1 MTDVVAHEGWP
12 GRFADIA
19 AKALPA
25 GLFGLRLATA
35 VSFALFVAFYLELD
49 NPSWAGTTAAIVS
62 QPIVGSSLQKGVFR
76 MMGTAVGALAAV
88 TLTAVFSQDL
98 TAFLVMSVAGASG
111 CPCTL

>member
-1 MTDVVAHEGWP
+1 MEARGAEHLIEAAAHEGWP

-49 NPSWAGTTAAIVS
+49 NPSWAGTTGGHRLPS
-62 QPIVGSSLQKGVFR
+62 RSSDRPFKK
-76 MMGTAVGALAAV
+76 AC
-88 TLTAVFSQDL
+88 
-98 TAFLVMSVAGASG
+98 SG
-111 CPCTL
+111 